1 MLYELQ
7 CCKFYLRPIC
17 IETVEMIIKLLKH
30 NALHTSV
37 KQTTVPTPSQDS
49 LIKHSLPLH
58 PPFLFQ
64 GWFGC
69 LETNIRG
76 RLKLRSLQWFNSI
89 KVKERVWSWWQQ
101 LCWTLTQ
108 LRQPRQSCCTQ
119 IKMHTLIK
127 STNWKTTCVLQWIK
141 YSPSQQRHFEM
152 KIQIYNH
159 AKHKSR

>member
-1 MLYELQ
+1 MYPSRLILCSCNKIEYIINLNVAMLYELQ

-17 IETVEMIIKLLKH
+17 IETVEMFIKLLKH
-30 NALHTSV
+30 NALHTSI

-89 KVKERVWSWWQQ
+89 KVKEHAGLLLCLAHWIHSTGSVYKGQGRKQQ
-101 LCWTLTQ
+101 HLMTGA
-108 LRQPRQSCCTQ
+108 
-119 IKMHTLIK
+119 
-127 STNWKTTCVLQWIK
+127 
-141 YSPSQQRHFEM
+141 Y
-152 KIQIYNH
+152 
-159 AKHKSR
+159 